1 MSNIIRDR
9 ALVATAS
16 TADLIATYN
25 ALTGNSVERFSTR
38 AIAERRTDMA
48 IMSAEDAA
56 GHRGVPKDTKPV
68 AQTVEELGA
77 QAQDAPNSPPGD
89 DESTVAPDSEEN
101 PFKPGSMAHQLWVA
115 TKSWEAN
122 SKPREK
128 RAPKDKSEPKQ
139 KRRVALVVKATFAGT
154 SAVQAGS
161 KRAAVL
167 KAIQEAPDATISLA
181 ALDAQFD
188 EPTRGYVHKLIEK
201 NHLTAV
207 DAS

>member
-1 MSNIIRDR
+1 MTNIIRDR

-25 ALTGNSVERFSTR
+25 ALTGNSVERFSSR

-56 GHRGVPKDTKPV
+56 GHRGVWKDTKPV
-68 AQTVEELGA
+68 AMTAAEL
-77 QAQDAPNSPPGD
+77 AQDEPNVPTEEPEGA
-89 DESTVAPDSEEN
+89 VAPDSEEN

-181 ALDAQFD
+181 DLDAKFE

-207 DAS
+207 DAE